1 MKLPILQQSA
11 SSLRSLSK
19 LGHLKCPQINFIP
32 AFYSGYKGSALLD
45 GLLVFLL
52 QETAVRTWSFW
63 TCHRWRWPVGEGISG
78 CGAGSGRCTF
88 LGLDSLAEDWERN
101 GRGSF
106 EGRTAPGPCPVQHK
120 RASKKTGE
128 GDLQGH
134 LPWSQGTASLAPES
148 APSSPP
154 SLAPSS
160 PRGSHQQ
167 LRERKGKWG
176 SLGERQDDHSR
187 PPLVLTEKIKSTTW
201 ELRAK
206 SYLGHIEDYSPG
218 DNISDSFETALQRSR
233 GKDRT
238 CMILMKGSTWN
249 QVHILAEAGC

>member
-1 MKLPILQQSA
+1 M
-11 SSLRSLSK
+11 
-19 LGHLKCPQINFIP
+19 GW
-32 AFYSGYKGSALLD
+32 
-45 GLLVFLL
+45 LLVFLL

-63 TCHRWRWPVGEGISG
+63 TCRSWRWQWEKAFQGVGLGVGDALSWGWTHWLRTERGMAEGASRG
-78 CGAGSGRCTF
+78 K
-88 LGLDSLAEDWERN
+88 LHLDHVQSSTRGPPRRREKAICRGICHGHRVQPRLLLSL
-101 GRGSF
+101 
-106 EGRTAPGPCPVQHK
+106 P
-120 RASKKTGE
+120 
-128 GDLQGH
+128 L
-134 LPWSQGTASLAPES
+134 
-148 APSSPP
+148 SSPP

-160 PRGSHQQ
+160 QRGSHQQ

-176 SLGERQDDHSR
+176 SLGERQDDHSW

-206 SYLGHIEDYSPG
+206 FYLGHIEDYSPG